1 MSHGKLVYS
10 SSVGLDL
17 ADGSLFRLLRSC
29 VILMAHRGVGVIKKC
44 IHLEDFFSTYRSKLL
59 HSNLVFGSVPCQRCT
74 FFFCLGGSLRFG
86 RCLFFLFA
94 REMLP
99 LFKTS
104 QVGIYP

>member
-1 MSHGKLVYS
+1 MPSKSKGCLHEPWEVSSLYS

-29 VILMAHRGVGVIKKC
+29 VILMAHRGVGVINKC

-74 FFFCLGGSLRFG
+74 FFFVREVPCVLEGV
-86 RCLFFLFA
+86 CFFVC
-94 REMLP
+94 
-99 LFKTS
+99 S
-104 QVGIYP
+104 